1 MYVCMCM
8 WGKMADGPG
17 GLASTVIYFVALLLR
32 GWRKFRR
39 VFPDNMGSDTIQTAI
54 KEALRTEKIRETK
67 TQWKLKFTRWR
78 MSTRCSAITLNVLT
92 SPASVTGLDKWKTE
106 WSTEWST
113 TSSRNVNKGIVP
125 VVGDNI
131 WAGNRQIEKWY
142 CPTAPQWWRTNTT
155 YSKTGCTWRNANAE
169 KQQEN
174 FAGFRTD
181 NNYRIIKTSKVIVQE
196 LCESRGGRP
205 GLSVLTS
212 LLVSVGR
219 KELLNRA
226 PALVTTCP

>member
-1 MYVCMCM
+1 MDKTTVFCVLFSHLSHIERFSDFGKPQFNVWNGVRFIGPFVCMYVCMCM

-106 WSTEWST
+106 WST
-113 TSSRNVNKGIVP
+113 TSSRNVN
-125 VVGDNI
+125 NHQ
-131 WAGNRQIEKWY
+131 R
-142 CPTAPQWWRTNTT
+142 
-155 YSKTGCTWRNANAE
+155 
-169 KQQEN
+169 
-174 FAGFRTD
+174 
-181 NNYRIIKTSKVIVQE
+181 
-196 LCESRGGRP
+196 
-205 GLSVLTS
+205 
-212 LLVSVGR
+212 
-219 KELLNRA
+219 
-226 PALVTTCP
+226 